1 MRTRAYASVM
11 PAAAIISSQLSF
23 SSLLASM
30 RANWRPIS
38 SIVAPPK
45 NLAIT
50 SLCLATPSPHSW
62 TEMTPSW
69 LASSESKSA
78 LSSARPS
85 SVFSAAS
92 SCVSVASDLSAS
104 RRSPAVNSAS
114 VILELP
120 SASSCSKQ
128 FCSKTST

>member
-30 RANWRPIS
+30 RANWRPIY